1 MPAWSPDGR
10 EVAFASDR
18 RDRPGVYAVTVDAA
32 HTERLVDSVAG
43 ARSPSW
49 SPDGRVVAAVGAGA
63 RLLAGAKDIADAS
76 EDVFPFR
83 PQWVTPT
90 ELLYTADGKIK
101 RRPAAGGA
109 ARMIEFSA
117 DVAFTGQRSRPRH
130 HALAPQGPQS
140 VRGITQPTISPDGA
154 QVVFACARRSLA

>member
-1 MPAWSPDGR
+1 
-10 EVAFASDR
+10 
-18 RDRPGVYAVTVDAA
+18 
-32 HTERLVDSVAG
+32 
-43 ARSPSW
+43 
-49 SPDGRVVAAVGAGA
+49 VVASIGAGA

-83 PQWVTPT
+83 PQWVTPA

-109 ARMIEFSA
+109 ARTIEFSA
-117 DVAFTGQRSRPRH
+117 DVAFARAAFTPRH

-140 VRGITQPTISPDGA
+140 VRGITQPTISPDGG
-154 QVVFACARRSLA
+154 QVVFGALGDLWRMPSA